1 MSYLNGKNATKDDCY
16 VYFTL
21 LFLNEI
27 ANTFMT
33 NRGSLDFND
42 YIQEQ
47 MNTKDIV
54 QHAIQTSEIKIHTR
68 RYSDCDNLKVNFAS
82 VEAR

>member
-42 YIQEQ
+42 YI
-47 MNTKDIV
+47 
-54 QHAIQTSEIKIHTR
+54 
-68 RYSDCDNLKVNFAS
+68 
-82 VEAR
+82 